1 MKNTKENQ
9 LKLKHFST
17 FCLASFI
24 ALLTLFGTACT
35 PTQSNTNQNTSTT
48 TTTVQSAPSA
58 LGLDPEND
66 PIIYTTESGL
76 EIKYGGIDLNASLAS
91 GALQGYPYF
100 TMGTYSNKPVNWVII
115 GRNSN
120 VTTFNNPFSAK
131 LFSSWLSTNNVFAQ
145 YFKNNFYETSTPAGS
160 AINSSTA
167 SNGFIQDTAGA
178 VSLSSVKDNDSEIP
192 SGCVLAIS
200 EYCLGS
206 STYGSTVNY
215 NASNIRSYINTLYTS
230 TLNIPENQKALL
242 QPQTISSR
250 WSNTSDS
257 TANQYL
263 FTLSAL
269 YSEFQMGNYLTENSL
284 RIAYNIGT
292 TTAVEYWLRDGSI
305 ESGIKDAAFF
315 VQTSGNITGNYRD
328 GSYSTN
334 TKYARPACVIS
345 LQ

>member
-1 MKNTKENQ
+1 MKITKEKS
-9 LKLKHFST
+9 LKVKHFLT
-17 FCLASFI
+17 FCLIGFI
-24 ALLTLFGTACT
+24 SVLTLFGTACT
-35 PTQSNTNQNTSTT
+35 PTQSNTNQETT
-48 TTTVQSAPSA
+48 PTPPTVQSAPSA
-58 LGLDPEND
+58 LGLDPKTD

-100 TMGTYSNKPVNWVII
+100 SMGTYSGKTVNWVII
-115 GRNSN
+115 GRASN
-120 VTTFNNPFSAK
+120 LSVLDTSIKSYIFSNWQSNKTILNYAK
-131 LFSSWLSTNNVFAQ
+131 
-145 YFKNNFYETSTPAGS
+145 YFFENIYETISPAGT
-160 AINSSTA
+160 AINNAFGQATISDYGTINFSKT
-167 SNGFIQDTAGA
+167 
-178 VSLSSVKDNDSEIP
+178 VDNSEIDD
-192 SGCVLAIS
+192 GCVLAIS

-257 TANQYL
+257 TTNQFL
-263 FTLSAL
+263 FTLSAR
-269 YSEFQMGNYLTENSL
+269 YSEFQIENYLTENSL

-305 ESGIKDAAFF
+305 ESAIKDAAFF
-315 VQTSGNITGNYRD
+315 VQTSGNVTGNYRD
-328 GSYSTN
+328 GSYSAN